1 MPRNITV
8 HFSDGT
14 AHQYNNAP
22 DDFTPDQ
29 VEARTK
35 KDYPNK
41 KIVKIDGGKKTSS
54 WSDNSPNKKDIN
66 SPETY
71 KNADWEISCDVD
83 KLTDKKQC
91 TIFMRSNRQ
100 VQCNPEKSGQGT
112 LYVGTPRRQT
122 PSLIYTRYDNEP
134 TTTRSPE
141 RIEKDVQAA
150 MYSLNQINGK
160 SRLRVRIF
168 SILQDTYDY
177 DINLSTL
184 TDAIEQYL
192 KIN

>member
-8 HFSDGT
+8 YFSDGT

-22 DDFTPDQ
+22 DEFTPDQ

-41 KIVKIDGGKKTSS
+41 KIARIDGGKKTSN
-54 WSDNSPNKKDIN
+54 WDNSSTDKKDKN

-71 KNADWEISCDVD
+71 KNADWEISCKVD
-83 KLTDKKQC
+83 KFTDKKEC
-91 TIFMRSNRQ
+91 VIFMRANRS
-100 VQCNPEKSGQGT
+100 VQCNPELNSGGT

-122 PSLIYTRYDNEP
+122 PSLIYTRFDDEP
-134 TTTRSPE
+134 TTTRTPDYM
-141 RIEKDVQAA
+141 EKGVYAA
-150 MYSLNQINGK
+150 MYPLSKIIGK
-160 SRLRVRIF
+160 NRLRVRIF
-168 SILQDTYDY
+168 SIIQDTYDY

-184 TDAIEQYL
+184 NDAIEQYL
-192 KIN
+192 KIK

>member
-1 MPRNITV
+1 MTRNITV

-35 KDYPNK
+35 RDYPNK
-41 KIVKIDGGKKTSS
+41 KIVRIDGGKKTSS
-54 WSDNSPNKKDIN
+54 WSDNSTNKKDTN

-71 KNADWEISCDVD
+71 KNADWEISCNVD
-83 KLTDKKQC
+83 KLSDKKEC
-91 TIFMRSNRQ
+91 TIFMKSNRR
-100 VQCNPEKSGQGT
+100 VQCNPEQSGGGT
-112 LYVGTPRRQT
+112 LFVGTPSRQT
-122 PSLIYTRYDNEP
+122 PSLIYTRFDNEP
-134 TTTRSPE
+134 ASTRLPE
-141 RIEKDVQAA
+141 PMEKKIYATQ
-150 MYSLNQINGK
+150 YPLNQLNGK
-160 SRLRVRIF
+160 NRLRVRIV

-184 TDAIEQYL
+184 TDAIQQYL

>member
-54 WSDNSPNKKDIN
+54 WSDNSTNKKDTN

-71 KNADWEISCDVD
+71 KNADWEISCNVD

-91 TIFMRSNRQ
+91 TIFMRRNPK
-100 VQCNPEKSGQGT
+100 VQCNPEQNGSGT
-112 LYVGTPRRQT
+112 LYVGTPSRQT
-122 PSLIYTRYDNEP
+122 PSLIYTRFDNEP
-134 TTTRSPE
+134 ASTRLPE
-141 RIEKDVQAA
+141 PMEKRIYAVQ
-150 MYSLNQINGK
+150 YPLNQINGK
-160 SRLRVRIF
+160 NRLRVRIV

-184 TDAIEQYL
+184 TDAIQQYL